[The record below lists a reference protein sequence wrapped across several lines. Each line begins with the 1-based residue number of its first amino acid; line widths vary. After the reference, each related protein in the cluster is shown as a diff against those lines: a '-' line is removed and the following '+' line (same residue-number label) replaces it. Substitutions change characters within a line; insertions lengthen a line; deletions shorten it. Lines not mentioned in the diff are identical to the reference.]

1 MAMQQS
7 ENQQDAMHILVLCNK
22 MPYPSNDGGT
32 IATLNMIMGLAA
44 QGNKVD
50 VLAMQTPKHNFPLT
64 KLTPE
69 LKHNIKWNS
78 VWIDTD
84 VRVISMLGN
93 LLFSKLPYNAERFV
107 SDEFDARLKELLS
120 NDYDIVQLEGLYLS
134 SYIPTIRKY
143 SKSTISLRAHNVER
157 QIWERLAATETN
169 LAKKIYKRILS
180 RRIGRL
186 ESLTLKQI
194 DLLVPITKN
203 DAEKLPFNS
212 QNTYVAPTGIEPQK
226 FAPYKEPA
234 VGKSLFYI
242 GALDWEPNQEAVLW
256 FVRNVWTDI
265 QCMHPD
271 WEFHIAGRNA
281 PRSFA
286 NELAKYPVVFD
297 GQVASAQEF
306 IERHNI
312 MVVPLL
318 SGSGMRIK
326 IIEAMAH
333 SRCVVT
339 TPVGAEGIDAENGRQ
354 ILIGTTPDELK
365 QLVDKAIG
373 DAEYARNVAEEAY
386 SFTNAN
392 FNNRMIIR
400 GLNQFYKQWLQR

>member
-1 MAMQQS
+1 MQTPD
-7 ENQQDAMHILVLCNK
+7 NQQRPLHILVLCNK

-44 QGNKVD
+44 QGNKVE
-50 VLAMQTPKHNFPLT
+50 VLAMQTPKHNFPLE
-64 KLTPE
+64 KLSDE
-69 LKHNIKWNS
+69 LKQNINWHS

-84 VRVISMLGN
+84 IRLGRLLKN
-93 LLFSKLPYNAERFV
+93 LFFSRLPYNAERFV
-107 SDEFDARLKELLS
+107 SEEFNTKLEELLQ
-120 NDYDIVQLEGLYLS
+120 NNYDIVQLEGLYLS

-143 SKSTISLRAHNVER
+143 SKSTLSMRSHNVER
-157 QIWERLAATETN
+157 QIWERLAETETN
-169 LAKKIYKRILS
+169 VARRFYKRLLA

-186 ESLTLKQI
+186 ELQTLNKI
-194 DLLVPITKN
+194 DLLVPITRN
-203 DAEKLPFNS
+203 DAEKLPFD
-212 QNTYVAPTGIEPQK
+212 QHRTYVAPTGIEPQK

-234 VGKSLFYI
+234 VPKSLFYI

-256 FVRNVWTDI
+256 FVRNVWADV
-265 QCMHPD
+265 QPQHPD

-281 PRSFA
+281 PESFA
-286 NELAKYPVVFD
+286 GEMRKYPVVFD

-339 TPVGAEGIDAENGRQ
+339 TPIGAEGIDAENGKQ
-354 ILIGTTPDELK
+354 ILIGSTPDELK
-365 QLVDKAIG
+365 ILILKAIG
-373 DAEYARNVAEEAY
+373 DAEYTRKVADEAFA
-386 SFTNAN
+386 FTNTS
-392 FNNRMIIR
+392 FNNRKIIS
-400 GLNQFYKQWLQR
+400 GLNNFYKQWLQR

>member
-1 MAMQQS
+1 MQTPDS
-7 ENQQDAMHILVLCNK
+7 QQRPLRILVLCNK

-32 IATLNMIMGLAA
+32 IATLNMIIGLAA
-44 QGNKVD
+44 QGNTVD

-69 LKHNIKWNS
+69 LKQNIKWNT

-84 VRVISMLGN
+84 ISVVDLLKN

-107 SDEFDARLKELLS
+107 SEEFEIKLEGLLVE
-120 NDYDIVQLEGLYLS
+120 NTYDIIQLEGLYLS
-134 SYIPTIRKY
+134 SYIPTIRKC
-143 SKSTISLRAHNVER
+143 SKSAISMRSHNVEA

-169 LAKKIYKRILS
+169 LLKRIYKRILS
-180 RRIGRL
+180 RRISRL
-186 ESLTLKQI
+186 ETQTLKQI
-194 DLLVPITKN
+194 DLLVPITRN
-203 DAEKLPFNS
+203 DAEKLPFNP
-212 QNTYVAPTGIEPQK
+212 QCTYVVPTGIEPQK

-234 VGKSLFYI
+234 VSKSVFYI

-256 FVRNVWTDI
+256 FVRNVWADV
-265 QCMHPD
+265 QSQHPD

-281 PRSFA
+281 SDSFA
-286 NELAKYPVVFD
+286 RELAKYPVVFD
-297 GQVASAQEF
+297 GQVTSAQEF

-339 TPVGAEGIDAENGRQ
+339 TPIGAEGIDAENGRQ

-365 QLVDKAIG
+365 TLILKAIG
-373 DAEYARNVAEEAY
+373 DAEYTRNIAEEAFA
-386 SFTNAN
+386 FTNAN
-392 FNNRMIIR
+392 FSNRVIIS

>member
-1 MAMQQS
+1 MQTPD
-7 ENQQDAMHILVLCNK
+7 NQQRPLHILVLCNK

-44 QGNKVD
+44 QGNKVE
-50 VLAMQTPKHNFPLT
+50 VLAMQTPKHNFPLE
-64 KLTPE
+64 KLSDE
-69 LKHNIKWNS
+69 LKQNINWHS

-84 VRVISMLGN
+84 IRMGRLLKN
-93 LLFSKLPYNAERFV
+93 LFFSRLPYNAERFV
-107 SDEFDARLKELLS
+107 SEEFNTKLEELLQ
-120 NDYDIVQLEGLYLS
+120 NNYDIVQLEGLYLS

-143 SKSTISLRAHNVER
+143 SKSTISMRSHNVER
-157 QIWERLAATETN
+157 QIWERLAETETN
-169 LAKKIYKRILS
+169 VARRFYKRLLA

-186 ESLTLKQI
+186 ELQTLNKI
-194 DLLVPITKN
+194 DLLVPITRN
-203 DAEKLPFNS
+203 DAEKLPFD
-212 QNTYVAPTGIEPQK
+212 QYRTYVAPTGIEPQK
-226 FAPYKEPA
+226 FAPYKVPA
-234 VGKSLFYI
+234 VQKSLFYI

-256 FVRNVWTDI
+256 FVRNVWADV
-265 QCMHPD
+265 QPQHPD

-281 PRSFA
+281 PDSFA
-286 NELAKYPVVFD
+286 REMHKYPVVFD

-339 TPVGAEGIDAENGRQ
+339 TPIGAEGIDAENGKQ
-354 ILIGTTPDELK
+354 ILIGSTPDELK
-365 QLVDKAIG
+365 ILILKAIG
-373 DAEYARNVAEEAY
+373 DAEYTRKVADEAFA
-386 SFTNAN
+386 FTNTS
-392 FNNRMIIR
+392 FNNRKIIS
-400 GLNQFYKQWLQR
+400 GLNNFYKQWLQR